1 LFQEKIIDSRLLA
14 MFLAVSIPLPLL
26 PNLLFSAVSTSGTQR
41 FSPAKAESMSF
52 AEVIWRRDRQNSLE
66 DIQYRT

>member
-1 LFQEKIIDSRLLA
+1 LFQEKIIDSRQLAMLLA
-14 MFLAVSIPLPLL
+14 AFFPLPLL
-26 PNLLFSAVSTSGTQR
+26 PNFLFSAVSTSSAQR

-66 DIQYRT
+66 DT